1 LVLRFCTHHTP
12 PDGCEFWMAKIGD
25 ASFLIF

>member
-1 LVLRFCTHHTP
+1 
-12 PDGCEFWMAKIGD
+12 MAKIGD